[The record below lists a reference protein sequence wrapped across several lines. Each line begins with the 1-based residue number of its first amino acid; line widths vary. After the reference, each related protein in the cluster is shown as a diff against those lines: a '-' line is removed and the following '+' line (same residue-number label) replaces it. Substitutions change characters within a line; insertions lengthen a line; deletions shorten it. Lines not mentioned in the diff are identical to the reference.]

1 MAKPFEFN
9 IKKLYADLRPS
20 EQKVADYYL
29 GYAGQLEALS
39 LVPMAKAAGV
49 SQPTVMRFVK
59 ALGFGGFRE
68 FKYAVLKAASG
79 RGSTEADAE
88 EDRPE
93 EVPGQVITRT
103 ISYLDDAL
111 KHISPSEIIK
121 AAGMICS
128 AGQVA
133 VYYVENS
140 ATVAHDLV
148 TKLLYLGINCVTY
161 NDVYLQQISA
171 GNLGEQDVAIGISYS
186 GTSKSTVDVMKLAK
200 RKGASTIVL
209 TNYDDVL
216 IGKYA
221 DIMLCTG
228 NRQQLYGNAIFSR
241 TSQIA
246 VVDMIYTGII
256 LRDYPKY
263 TKKLDESSR
272 IVRNQTY

>member
-79 RGSTEADAE
+79 RGSTEADAKADSRADGSGGAVPPPLVCGYGISE
-88 EDRPE
+88 VDRPE

-111 KHISPSEIIK
+111 KRGNGYTAVRLQKRMCTRCIS
-121 AAGMICS
+121 
-128 AGQVA
+128 
-133 VYYVENS
+133 
-140 ATVAHDLV
+140 
-148 TKLLYLGINCVTY
+148 
-161 NDVYLQQISA
+161 
-171 GNLGEQDVAIGISYS
+171 
-186 GTSKSTVDVMKLAK
+186 
-200 RKGASTIVL
+200 
-209 TNYDDVL
+209 
-216 IGKYA
+216 
-221 DIMLCTG
+221 
-228 NRQQLYGNAIFSR
+228 
-241 TSQIA
+241 
-246 VVDMIYTGII
+246 
-256 LRDYPKY
+256 
-263 TKKLDESSR
+263 
-272 IVRNQTY
+272 